1 MKILFFII
9 PLLFYF
15 TKTSLCQKK
24 DINIANQYAESN
36 PSAKIFKVTSSI
48 DSSEI
53 ILPLYEKKIGF
64 TFNIGKQYYKL
75 LKIDSVLSFRVNYIY
90 LDGNKFTKSEID
102 SLRQSI
108 INKYNNGVSFLE
120 LSAKYNMDGNLF
132 GDTKWFTKNMMVS
145 EFEEAVIKH
154 KKNDIFIVDK
164 PDYKWYHIVLKTY
177 ADTYIKTLTFLKVN
191 SK

>member
-1 MKILFFII
+1 M
-9 PLLFYF
+9 
-15 TKTSLCQKK
+15 
-24 DINIANQYAESN
+24 
-36 PSAKIFKVTSSI
+36 
-48 DSSEI
+48 
-53 ILPLYEKKIGF
+53 
-64 TFNIGKQYYKL
+64 
-75 LKIDSVLSFRVNYIY
+75 NYIY
-90 LDGNKFTKSEID
+90 LDGDKFTKSEID